1 MTTLI
6 SFLEALIVSGAIVYA
21 TYGFVL
27 LGVYCVRWLVHSIGT
42 HLPKHVEPQQ
52 VR

>member
-6 SFLEALIVSGAIVYA
+6 TFLEALIVSGAIVYA

-27 LGVYCVRWLVHSIGT
+27 LGVRCVRWMVHSIGS
-42 HLPKHVEPQQ
+42 HAPKQRPHA
-52 VR
+52 R